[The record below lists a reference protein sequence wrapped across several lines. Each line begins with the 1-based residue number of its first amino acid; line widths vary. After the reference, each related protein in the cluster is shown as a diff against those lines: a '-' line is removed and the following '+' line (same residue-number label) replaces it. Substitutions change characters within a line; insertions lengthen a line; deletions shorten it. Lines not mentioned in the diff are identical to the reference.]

1 MNWKEILLGSIS
13 TLVITVVGGI
23 GVYYY
28 TQEPDIKKSE
38 SIVYYVNKSANF
50 KGQQEEIAFSSIRV
64 LNRGG
69 ISAKNI
75 SIQLS
80 TKDALIK
87 DMSIDSDS
95 KIQEISRS
103 LDTHSV
109 KLLLSTLP
117 PNEEVSVNVLLSKG
131 ESPSIN
137 VRSDSS
143 LGVNGFEVR
152 AENSTK
158 EIVNNASILFLPF
171 TGLFL
176 SLVLSFAFL
185 RLKRQGLMLSTSQ
198 NNAGFILMHN
208 GLIDEALDILNA
220 ALSKGQYDVLVLS
233 NLALCKSIKGDND
246 AAKKLLR
253 AANFT
258 KVSGHAKAVVIF
270 NDALI
275 SLLNSSIDDALVKLK
290 KSLELSPKE
299 ISSYSKNSVHWDS
312 IRSQARFT
320 DLFAEYP

>member
-1 MNWKEILLGSIS
+1 MNWKEVLLGSIS
-13 TLVITVVGGI
+13 TLVVTVVGGI

-28 TQEPDIKKSE
+28 TKEPDIKKSE

-64 LNRGG
+64 LNKGG
-69 ISAKNI
+69 VSAKNI

-80 TKDALIK
+80 TKDAFIK

-95 KIQEISRS
+95 KIQETSRS
-103 LDTHSV
+103 IDAHSV
-109 KLLLSTLP
+109 KLLLSTLL

-143 LGVNGFEVR
+143 LGVNGFETPIESS
-152 AENSTK
+152 AK
-158 EIVNNASILFLPF
+158 EKINKASILFVPL
-171 TGLFL
+171 TGLLL
-176 SLVLSFAFL
+176 SVVLTFTII
-185 RLKRQGLMLSTSQ
+185 RLKRQGLMFSTSQ
-198 NNAGFILMHN
+198 NNAGFLLMHN
-208 GLIDEALDILNA
+208 GLIDEALGIFNA
-220 ALSKGQYDVLVLS
+220 AILKGQYDVLVLS

-258 KVSGHAKAVVIF
+258 KVSGHPKAVVMF

-275 SLLNSSIDDALVKLK
+275 SLLNGSIDDALVKLK
-290 KSLELSPKE
+290 KALELSPKE
-299 ISSYSKNSVHWDS
+299 ISSYCKNSVHWDS
-312 IRSQARFT
+312 IRSQARFN
-320 DLFAEYP
+320 DLLANYP